1 MNYKIEEKER
11 DMKRKIDQKTSEL
24 ETQII
29 QLSEDMLTESAIRE
43 QVSDIVGKK
52 LEGEIIGKFDKK
64 LDTIKGQLVKD
75 TLANLEEMK
84 TDMTLKM

>member
-1 MNYKIEEKER
+1 
-11 DMKRKIDQKTSEL
+11 
-24 ETQII
+24 
-29 QLSEDMLTESAIRE
+29 MLTESAIRE